1 MAKMNYNR
9 PQYNKAQLD
18 YREVNNKLKDKF
30 VSKKNHPPI
39 KGVEEQ
45 KGDKVKMLF
54 KNKSEL
60 YMIQQ
65 SEYPI
70 GSGNEFMDV
79 RIHYRQDDEWL
90 PGKKGITIPYHKIDD
105 IIALMRQVQ
114 EERG

>member
-1 MAKMNYNR
+1 MPNRMNYNR

-18 YREVNNKLKDKF
+18 YREVNNRLKDKF

-54 KNKSEL
+54 KNKSEM

-65 SEYPI
+65 SEYK
-70 GSGNEFMDV
+70 GNEYIDV
-79 RIHYRQDDEWL
+79 RIHEKDLEWL
-90 PGKKGITIPYHKIDD
+90 PGNKRITIPNDKVDD
-105 IIALMRQVQ
+105 IITLLRQVQ
-114 EERG
+114 EEHG

>member
-54 KNKSEL
+54 KNKSEM

-65 SEYPI
+65 SEYK
-70 GSGNEFMDV
+70 GNEFMDV
-79 RIHYRQDDEWL
+79 RIHYRQNDEWL
-90 PGKKGITIPYHKIDD
+90 HTKKGITIPYNKIDD

-114 EERG
+114 EEHG

>member
-18 YREVNNKLKDKF
+18 YREVNNRLKDKF

-54 KNKSEL
+54 KNKSEM
-60 YMIQQ
+60 YMIKQ
-65 SEYPI
+65 SEY
-70 GSGNEFMDV
+70 SGYEFMDV
-79 RIHYRQDDEWL
+79 RIHYRQDDEWK
-90 PGKKGITIPYHKIDD
+90 PGKKGITIPNDKVDD